1 MNGQKN
7 GGKVVRHT
15 GSGGGPLYFP
25 VRVEPVWHYAHLARQ
40 DKKKILKNTMPPLN
54 HLNYPF
60 VSLITTPTVNEVYHF
75 GPSLASH
82 ALDA

>member
-7 GGKVVRHT
+7 GGKVVRHS

-25 VRVEPVWHYAHLARQ
+25 VRVEPVWHNAHLARQ
-40 DKKKILKNTMPPLN
+40 DKKILKNTMLPLN

-60 VSLITTPTVNEVYHF
+60 VSPITALTVNEVYHF